1 MKTIALILIFAASNV
16 VAQVNP
22 FGAISGNYK
31 VVSCSDTSPTA
42 QTPYSAQNL
51 CNSKTVFIGELP
63 GGDGDI
69 GARFVDIDYVV
80 FGAKCGSPVICS
92 QNKIISERNKQTNPE
107 LMERTL
113 VTQFNF
119 IPLADG
125 KLKIQFRRQ
134 ILPKQDAND
143 LDTKVEM
150 VIVKVP

>member
-1 MKTIALILIFAASNV
+1 
-16 VAQVNP
+16 
-22 FGAISGNYK
+22 
-31 VVSCSDTSPTA
+31 
-42 QTPYSAQNL
+42 
-51 CNSKTVFIGELP
+51 
-63 GGDGDI
+63 
-69 GARFVDIDYVV
+69 
-80 FGAKCGSPVICS
+80 
-92 QNKIISERNKQTNPE
+92 
-107 LMERTL
+107 MERTL